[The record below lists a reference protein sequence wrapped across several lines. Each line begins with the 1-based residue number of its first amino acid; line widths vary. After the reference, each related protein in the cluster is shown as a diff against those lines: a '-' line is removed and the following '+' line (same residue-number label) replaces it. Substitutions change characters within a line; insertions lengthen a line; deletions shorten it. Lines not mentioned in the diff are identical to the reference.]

1 MPRNGGVNLSD
12 LVVRRAVHDKGGSVL
27 VASKNAQGRTYTVTI
42 EVSGLFPDGLDPR
55 PDDNIDMSIGFDQRM
70 KA

>member
-1 MPRNGGVNLSD
+1 MARNGAVNLND

-27 VASKNAQGRTYTVTI
+27 VASKNAAGRTYTVTI

-55 PDDNIDMSIGFDQRM
+55 PDDTVDMAIAFDQRV